1 MNRTLVDLWV
11 GFFVALG
18 MAAIVFL
25 ALKVANQSSFRA
37 APSYEV
43 HANFSN
49 IGGLKLR
56 APVKS
61 AGVVVGRVTDI
72 QFDTKMYQANVTM
85 AIDKHFEFSLDSS
98 ASIIT
103 SGLLGEQYVGL
114 DVGSEE
120 MMLKEGDTIE
130 FTSSALLLEKLIGAL
145 GFNQAGQSNQESNS
159 SEPNS
164 TESEK
169 TAIQSTK
176 VTSDE

>member
-18 MAAIVFL
+18 LVAVVFL

-43 HANFSN
+43 HAYFTN

-56 APVKS
+56 SPVKS
-61 AGVVVGRVTDI
+61 AGVVIGRVTDI
-72 QFDTKMYQANVTM
+72 QLDSTNFQAKVSM
-85 AIDKHFEFSLDSS
+85 AVDKRYEFSTDSS

-114 DVGSEE
+114 DLGSEE
-120 MMLKEGDTIE
+120 TILQSGDTIE
-130 FTSSALLLEKLIGAL
+130 FTSSALLLEKLVGAL
-145 GFNQAGQSNQESNS
+145 ALNKASLNNEAT
-159 SEPNS
+159 NS
-164 TESEK
+164 TEANGEEQK
-169 TAIQSTK
+169 
-176 VTSDE
+176 SDE

>member
-18 MAAIVFL
+18 LAAIVFL

-43 HANFSN
+43 HAYFTN

-56 APVKS
+56 SPVKS

-72 QFDTKMYQANVTM
+72 QLDTTNYQAKVSM
-85 AIDKHFEFSLDSS
+85 AVEQRYTFSSDSS

-103 SGLLGEQYVGL
+103 SGLLGEQYIGL

-120 MMLKEGDTIE
+120 QMLAGGDTIE

-145 GFNQAGQSNQESNS
+145 ALNKASLNDETT
-159 SEPNS
+159 NS
-164 TESEK
+164 TEANGDEGNDDEK
-169 TAIQSTK
+169 H
-176 VTSDE
+176 DEKHDEK

>member
-18 MAAIVFL
+18 LVAVVFL

-43 HANFSN
+43 HAYFTN

-56 APVKS
+56 SPVKS
-61 AGVVVGRVTDI
+61 AGVVIGRVTDI
-72 QFDTKMYQANVTM
+72 QLDSTNFQAKVSM
-85 AIDKHFEFSLDSS
+85 AVDKRYEFSTDSS

-120 MMLKEGDTIE
+120 ETLQSGDTIE

-145 GFNQAGQSNQESNS
+145 GLNKASLNNEAT
-159 SEPNS
+159 NS
-164 TESEK
+164 TETNDDEQK
-169 TAIQSTK
+169 
-176 VTSDE
+176 SDE

>member
-18 MAAIVFL
+18 MAAVVFL

-43 HANFSN
+43 HAYFTN
-49 IGGLKLR
+49 IGGLKMR
-56 APVKS
+56 SPVKS

-72 QFDTKMYQANVTM
+72 QLDTTNYQAKVSM
-85 AIDKHFEFSLDSS
+85 AIDNRYEFSLDSS

-114 DVGSEE
+114 DVGAEEE
-120 MMLKEGDTIE
+120 MLKAGDTIE
-130 FTSSALLLEKLIGAL
+130 FTSSALLLEKLIGEFGLNKAT
-145 GFNQAGQSNQESNS
+145 
-159 SEPNS
+159 S
-164 TESEK
+164 TSVEE
-169 TAIQSTK
+169 TNH
-176 VTSDE
+176 D

>member
-18 MAAIVFL
+18 MAAVVFL

-43 HANFSN
+43 HAYFTN
-49 IGGLKLR
+49 IGGLKMR
-56 APVKS
+56 SPVKS

-72 QFDTKMYQANVTM
+72 QLDTSNYQAKVSM
-85 AIDKHFEFSLDSS
+85 ALDNRYEFSVDSS

-114 DVGSEE
+114 DVGAEE
-120 MMLKEGDTIE
+120 DMLKAGDTIE
-130 FTSSALLLEKLIGAL
+130 FTSSALLLEKLIGEFGLNKAT
-145 GFNQAGQSNQESNS
+145 G
-159 SEPNS
+159 
-164 TESEK
+164 
-169 TAIQSTK
+169 
-176 VTSDE
+176 TSAEETNHE